1 MVERPVLSPGKA
13 RGLAAASTRQGV
25 FTILAVDHRDSL
37 RAVLAPDDPSVV
49 PAAEMTAVKLDL
61 LRMLGGGASAALLDP
76 EYSAAQAIVTGA
88 LPGNVAF
95 LVAVEAQGYLGD
107 PSAERTSL
115 LEGWGV
121 GKAKRLGA
129 SGVKMLVLYHPE
141 GGEVTET
148 QDRLI
153 ASVVAQCSEHDIPLF
168 LEPLAYSTDPAAPV
182 GSTAFAE
189 RRRSVVVETVRRLG
203 ALGPD
208 VLKVQ
213 FPVDCN
219 RETDRSSWA
228 DACAELDETAPVPWA
243 LLSGGDSYDL
253 FREQLHV
260 ACSAGASG
268 FLVGRALWGPYVTTR
283 AAERTPAAKRLLRDR
298 FRELSTIATEN
309 GRSWRERS
317 KMPAVTEEWYREY
330 GEATPR

>member
-13 RGLAAASTRQGV
+13 RGLAAASTEQGV

-37 RAVLAPDDPSVV
+37 RTVLAPDAPSTV
-49 PAAEMTAVKLDL
+49 PAEEMTAVKLDL

-95 LVAVEAQGYLGD
+95 LVAIEAQGYLGD
-107 PSAERTSL
+107 PSVRRTSL

-121 GKAKRLGA
+121 AKVKRLGA
-129 SGVKMLVLYHPE
+129 SGVKMLVLYHPD
-141 GGEVTET
+141 GGAVTEA
-148 QDRLI
+148 QERLI
-153 ASVVAQCSEHDIPLF
+153 ESVIAQCSDHDIPLF
-168 LEPLAYSTDPAAPV
+168 LEPLAYSTDPAAPI
-182 GSTAFAE
+182 GSAAFAD
-189 RRRSVVVETVRRLG
+189 RHRAVVVNTVRRLG

-213 FPVDCN
+213 FPVDCL
-219 RETDRSSWA
+219 RHPDRAAWA
-228 DACAELDETAPVPWA
+228 DACAELDETTPVPWA

-253 FREQLHV
+253 FREQVRV

-283 AAERTPAAKRLLRDR
+283 ASQRTPSVTTLLRDR
-298 FRELSTIATEN
+298 FLELSTIAVEH
-309 GRSWRERS
+309 GRSWRDRFT
-317 KMPAVTEEWYREY
+317 MPPVTESWYRGY
-330 GEATPR
+330 GAATAR

>member
-1 MVERPVLSPGKA
+1 MAERPVLSPGKA
-13 RGLAAASTRQGV
+13 RSLAAASTGRGI

-37 RAVLAPDDPSVV
+37 RAVLAPDAPSTV

-61 LRMLGGGASAALLDP
+61 VRMLGAGASAALLDP
-76 EYSAAQAIVTGA
+76 EYSAAQAIVTDA

-95 LVAVEAQGYLGD
+95 LVAIEAQGYLGD
-107 PSAERTSL
+107 PVARRTTL

-121 GKAKRLGA
+121 AKAKRLGA
-129 SGVKMLVLYHPE
+129 SGVKMLVLYHPD
-141 GGEVTET
+141 GGEVTEA

-168 LEPLAYSTDPAAPV
+168 LEPLAYSIDPAAPV
-182 GSTAFAE
+182 GSPEYAE
-189 RRRSVVVETVRRLG
+189 RLRAVVVETVRRLG

-213 FPVDCN
+213 FPVDCR
-219 RETDRSSWA
+219 REPDPASWA
-228 DACAELDETAPVPWA
+228 DACAELDEAAPVPWA
-243 LLSGGDSYDL
+243 LLSGGDPYDL
-253 FREQLHV
+253 FREQIRV

-268 FLVGRALWGPYVTTR
+268 FLVGRALWAPHVTGR
-283 AAERTPAAKRLLRDR
+283 GSRLTPAAGDLLRDR
-298 FRELSTIATEN
+298 FRELSTIAAEH
-309 GRSWRERS
+309 GRSWRERFAMS
-317 KMPAVTEEWYREY
+317 PVTEQWYRSY